1 MEKRSEEGKKRK
13 ILYNNEYNKINY
25 DKVLL
30 SMKKGMKAIY
40 KEYATTQGFNLSEF
54 FITAAN
60 YYISTHTTQNSPEQA
75 EKE

>member
-40 KEYATTQGFNLSEF
+40 KEYATEQGFNLSEF

-60 YYISTHTTQNSPEQA
+60 SYISTHTTQNSPEQA